1 MSVGAVHPAGGQE
14 YRMTRY
20 RIGVDETVAGQNA
33 LAWIDANVRP
43 GADQVEIVPEGHRP
57 PADRAG
63 RTSGV
68 ARTATERL
76 RRHHPDLVVVETG
89 DAPPTAGPAREPDVL
104 VIGVR
109 QASAVARALS
119 GWVPERVTA
128 NSGIPVIAVPEH
140 WEEQHGSIVVGIDAD
155 TSDAALTF
163 AAERALAAGCEM
175 TIVRAWEVP
184 TVSTPYGYAYVEED
198 RDIWARRAEEL
209 VLHVARRALER
220 FPTLRVR
227 TAVREGRP
235 AHVIAGLS
243 DSASMLVVGRRHHTL
258 LGGALFGSVGQQ
270 LLHESGVPVATVPP
284 DALLHHDDAVARSV
298 EPPADTSVVTA
309 AGAR

>member
-1 MSVGAVHPAGGQE
+1 
-14 YRMTRY
+14 MTSY
-20 RIGVDETVAGQNA
+20 RIGMDETVAGQNA
-33 LAWIDANVRP
+33 LAWIDANARP
-43 GADQVEIVPEGHRP
+43 GSDQVEIVSEGHRP
-57 PADRAG
+57 RADRAG

-76 RRHHPDLVVVETG
+76 RRHHPGLDVVV
-89 DAPPTAGPAREPDVL
+89 DAAGSPPTAVLAREPDVL

-128 NSGIPVIAVPEH
+128 NSGIPVIAIPEH

-155 TSDAALTF
+155 TSGAALTF

-198 RDIWARRAEEL
+198 RDIWARRAGEL
-209 VLHVARRALER
+209 VLHVASRALER

-235 AHVIAGLS
+235 ALVIAGLS

-270 LLHESGVPVATVPP
+270 LLHDSGIPVATVPP
-284 DALLHHDDAVARSV
+284 DALLHNASHHDDADAQST
-298 EPPADTSVVTA
+298 PASIDASVVTA